1 MVLIENE
8 EYKELV
14 IKANKYDELERNR
27 AKVQERVCREQEN
40 KCGNYEANKENTTEE
55 KTEKAEIKIKKVS
68 AEEMAQLVDN
78 LVNKIL
84 GGK

>member
-14 IKANKYDELERNR
+14 IKANKYDELRRNR
-27 AKVQERVCREQEN
+27 AKAQERACREQEN
-40 KCGNYEANKENTTEE
+40 KCGNHEVNKENTTE
-55 KTEKAEIKIKKVS
+55 EKAEIKIKKVS

>member
-14 IKANKYDELERNR
+14 IKANKYDELKRNR
-27 AKVQERVCREQEN
+27 AKAQERVHKTQEN
-40 KCGNYEANKENTTEE
+40 KCGNHEANKENTTEE